1 MANDP
6 LVFYSFDETSGS
18 VAHDQQDG
26 YDGGATHVPGVTGNA
41 LQFNGSSDYVS
52 VADSPDWN
60 FGSGDFT
67 LEFWANFNS
76 IPSGSAGQPGDVLI
90 GQDEGGGTTNKWF
103 FSGTRSISS
112 SLDRHTSFML
122 MDNLSDPP
130 PSH

>member
-26 YDGGATHVPGVTGNA
+26 YDGTIFGATHVPGVTGNA

-76 IPSGSAGQPGDVLI
+76 IPSGSAGQPGDVLT
-90 GQDEGGGTTNKWF
+90 GKMKGAERQTNG
-103 FSGTRSISS
+103 FSKPLTEA
-112 SLDRHTSFML
+112 
-122 MDNLSDPP
+122 
-130 PSH
+130 